1 MADGKRNDQYKIFY
15 NTPKSDDVIALVVW
29 NMNGLSVKRVRG
41 EWVPMDDVSFESLEL
56 RIVDT
61 MSEGIVEVFDK
72 ASQENRS
79 LKMSDVQQFVVP
91 RAEK

>member
-29 NMNGLSVKRVRG
+29 NMNGLSVERVRG
-41 EWVPMDDVSFESLEL
+41 KWVPMDDVSFESLEL
-56 RIVDT
+56 KIVDT

-79 LKMSDVQQFVVP
+79 LTMSDVQQFVVP